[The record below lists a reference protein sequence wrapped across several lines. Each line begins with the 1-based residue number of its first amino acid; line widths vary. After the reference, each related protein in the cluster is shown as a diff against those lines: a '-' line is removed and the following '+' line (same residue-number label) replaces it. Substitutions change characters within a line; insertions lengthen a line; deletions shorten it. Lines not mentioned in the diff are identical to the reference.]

1 MTLKPAKHTFRVVIN
16 HDALGL
22 TTQLAEEMQRSGLK
36 GKIARVIRE
45 GKSREYH
52 TDLTFEGSKGNV
64 EETKTFVR
72 RLGVE
77 LSTFEDVSFVGFG
90 NLKVEKTPDT
100 FHRSGSSGGKEVIY
114 EITSNQASSLKSTV
128 SSSRSK
134 EFRGAVL
141 SRDGN
146 SCVFCSG
153 CNNLEAAHI
162 YPLLGRK
169 DKPPIIVAQLRYAN
183 ETRNGILL
191 CHQCHVLFDKGL
203 WWIELDGET
212 YVGKI
217 SDALQGSRI
226 KYRSLHNH
234 TLRLDY
240 KDRDA
245 PLTATLK
252 IQEDFCKK
260 KRNQRHEK
268 MTKKPFRCT
277 VCSSES
283 TMSASKENLEAH
295 TRKGMCRVSP
305 TKAIYTPLKAK
316 IPEGVRK
323 TSSEG
328 TKVRSENKKKKRS
341 SR

>member
-1 MTLKPAKHTFRVVIN
+1 MEDLKK
-16 HDALGL
+16 
-22 TTQLAEEMQRSGLK
+22 
-36 GKIARVIRE
+36 
-45 GKSREYH
+45 
-52 TDLTFEGSKGNV
+52 
-64 EETKTFVR
+64 FVR
-72 RLGVE
+72 RLGFK
-77 LSTFEDVSFVGFG
+77 LLTFEDVSFVGFG

-100 FHRSGSSGGKEVIY
+100 FHRSGSSGSKEVIY
-114 EITSNQASSLKSTV
+114 EITSNQSSSLKSTV

-141 SRDGN
+141 LRDGN

-153 CNNLEAAHI
+153 SNDLEAAHI

-191 CHQCHVLFDKGL
+191 CHECHVLFDKGL

-217 SDALQGSRI
+217 SDALQGSRR
-226 KYRSLHNH
+226 KYQSLHKH
-234 TLRLDY
+234 TLRLDS

-252 IQEDFCKK
+252 IQEDFCKE

-283 TMSASKENLEAH
+283 TMFASKEKLEAH
-295 TRKGMCRVSP
+295 TRKGMCRVSQ
-305 TKAIYTPLKAK
+305 TKAIYTH
-316 IPEGVRK
+316 
-323 TSSEG
+323 
-328 TKVRSENKKKKRS
+328 
-341 SR
+341 